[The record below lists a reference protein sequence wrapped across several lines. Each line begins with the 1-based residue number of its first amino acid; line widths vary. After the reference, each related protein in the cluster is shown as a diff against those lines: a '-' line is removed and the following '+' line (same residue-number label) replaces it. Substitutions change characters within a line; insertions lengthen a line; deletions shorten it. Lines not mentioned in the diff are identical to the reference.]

1 MRTLLLASFFLAA
14 GAHAAPVAYSFTGVA
29 DSGALTG
36 AAYAGGFSVDP
47 AALAG
52 VGDEFLPVSG
62 FGFSFL
68 GTSYSA
74 ADFAPAAHFA
84 DGVFVGLDGFADL
97 GGVESL
103 ALISGVSEVGEAY
116 FAYDL
121 AAGAGFGPL
130 AYTVA
135 AVPEP
140 QTLALLAAGLGL
152 VATVARRRT
161 TTHHGVQA

>member
-1 MRTLLLASFFLAA
+1 MRTLLVASLFLAA
-14 GAHAAPVAYSFTGVA
+14 GAHAAPVAYSFSGVA

-36 AAYAGGFSVDP
+36 EAYAGGFSIDP

-52 VGDEFLPVSG
+52 VGDEYLAVSG

-68 GTSYSA
+68 GASYSA

-103 ALISGVSEVGEAY
+103 ALISGFSDPADAY

-130 AYTVA
+130 AYQIA

-140 QTLALLAAGLGL
+140 QTFALLAVGLGL
-152 VATVARRRT
+152 VAAFTRRRT
-161 TTHHGVQA
+161 LAHPGA